1 MNDLVL
7 QLRQKCAREFENFK
21 QRLMQSESVE
31 TILEQAWAYSIIQNI
46 VLVIDECDIDE
57 KYVQALLVLDEPL
70 RRVYDEYIETETES
84 VPMQHIYE
92 CVTNAAKNGLG
103 NAKEKGG

>member
-7 QLRQKCAREFENFK
+7 QLQQKCAREFENFK
-21 QRLMQSESVE
+21 QRLMQSENVE
-31 TILEQAWAYSIIQNI
+31 TVLEQAWAYSIIQNI

-70 RRVYDEYIETETES
+70 RRVYDEYIETES

-92 CVTNAAKNGLG
+92 CVINAAKNGLG